1 VIFAPTKT
9 NHYQYMKKL
18 FTFLVGSLVTV
29 SAMAQTLEETQSSLQ
44 NTQNELAALKK
55 LKFSGYVQAQYQV
68 ADSVGVASME
78 AGNFAAGN
86 DKRFMVRRGRL
97 KAAYTNTNDEGI
109 VTSEFVLQSDFSEK
123 GFLLRDAYCRFLIP
137 YTKNFLAL
145 KSGIFDRPFGYEIAY
160 SSSLRETP
168 ERGRMSQL
176 LFPGER
182 ELGAMLIFEGP
193 KGSRWEWLKMQG
205 GYFGGNGAYVP
216 VGGDVDFK
224 KDFIGQII
232 LKKSFMKER
241 LKVSGGLSYYNGGV
255 AQGSDTSYT
264 FNSDSKMYEK
274 HVYKGSKNTLHL
286 REYVGGDLQISF
298 DSKIGLTTLRAE
310 YIEGT
315 QPSIGSNSVSPSFST
330 ITGYSSYAS
339 TSSLPTTSFTVG
351 APGAPAFNLYSRH
364 FSGYYLYFVQNI
376 AHSKHDIVVK
386 YDVYDPN
393 TKVSGG
399 DLVDQVKLTSSSS
412 SFTKTKVSQAD
423 IKYHT
428 IGLGYIYHLDENIK
442 ISLYYAMV
450 TNESTSA
457 GSSSGSAI
465 SHFARD
471 IKDNVFT
478 ARVQYKF

>member
-1 VIFAPTKT
+1 V
-9 NHYQYMKKL
+9 
-18 FTFLVGSLVTV
+18 
-29 SAMAQTLEETQSSLQ
+29 
-44 NTQNELAALKK
+44 
-55 LKFSGYVQAQYQV
+55 
-68 ADSVGVASME
+68 
-78 AGNFAAGN
+78 
-86 DKRFMVRRGRL
+86 
-97 KAAYTNTNDEGI
+97 
-109 VTSEFVLQSDFSEK
+109 
-123 GFLLRDAYCRFLIP
+123 
-137 YTKNFLAL
+137 
-145 KSGIFDRPFGYEIAY
+145 
-160 SSSLRETP
+160 
-168 ERGRMSQL
+168 
-176 LFPGER
+176 
-182 ELGAMLIFEGP
+182 LIFEGP

-232 LKKSFMKER
+232 LKKSYMQER
-241 LKVSGGLSYYNGGV
+241 LKLSGGLSYYNGGV
-255 AQGSDTSYT
+255 AQGSDSSYT
-264 FNSDSKMYEK
+264 FNGNSKMYEK

-286 REYVGGDLQISF
+286 REYIGGDLQISF

-412 SFTKTKVSQAD
+412 FTKTKVSQAD

-442 ISLYYAMV
+442 ISLYYAIV